1 ADFHYRLSTKTRQK
15 LIAIL
20 EKAAGT
26 LPLSSVSKPSDDPK
40 YIDKVIDEVTFGF
53 LYPDRY
59 ILRWKGGHTAVFK
72 PDVDT
77 TGKSKAL
84 PLLQVYNSKVIALVE
99 AGEQMDIARST
110 GYDVVVAYY
119 RGDGG
124 AILPTWISPETAP
137 VTYELLKG
145 VSDQATPT

>member
-1 ADFHYRLSTKTRQK
+1 VQRYSDAAILEELDQNVRKEDTKAQQIRVEKLATMFSGLNMVEAGELLKRLNAGKKGDKVAADFHYRLSTKTRQK

-77 TGKSKAL
+77 TGKSK
-84 PLLQVYNSKVIALVE
+84 
-99 AGEQMDIARST
+99 
-110 GYDVVVAYY
+110 
-119 RGDGG
+119 
-124 AILPTWISPETAP
+124 
-137 VTYELLKG
+137 
-145 VSDQATPT
+145 